1 MLPAASRVK
10 QVALTK
16 LRSIYLPHPQPDD
29 TGADDPQPQPDDTGA
44 GDPQPQPDDAAGAH
58 PPPQAL
64 PLIAP
69 PQPEDAGTD
78 TGTVTVCGTILQT
91 VTATSSVTV

>member
-1 MLPAASRVK
+1 MLPATLRVK

-16 LRSIYLPHPQPDD
+16 LRSIYL
-29 TGADDPQPQPDDTGA
+29 PQPQPDDTGA
-44 GDPQPQPDDAAGAH
+44 GDPQPQPDDATGAH
-58 PPPQAL
+58 PPPHAL